1 MRRRRGLR
9 ARVAI
14 LVGLATLCALASVAD
29 GGASGSRA
37 SLIFSVGEARGVMA
51 QYHPSAYMATR
62 LPPKIGW
69 VDVGGGCQ
77 GLGPGAPACYA
88 RLEYNDRRTGGR
100 SAFQAAFF
108 SGHLKARIVKAL
120 RAHDGRFGSQT
131 TFTAGKFSGV
141 RERQWNKAFKVGGV
155 DTYVWEYKTETY
167 LIQHRFTNS
176 GAVEYPG
183 FVPRSV
189 IASYAPV

>member
-1 MRRRRGLR
+1 M
-9 ARVAI
+9 
-14 LVGLATLCALASVAD
+14 VGLATLCALASVAD

-141 RERQWNKAFKVGGV
+141 RERQVPV
-155 DTYVWEYKTETY
+155 ESVT
-167 LIQHRFTNS
+167 I
-176 GAVEYPG
+176 GAVTRARTRRSRTSARTPG
-183 FVPRSV
+183 TRPHRCS
-189 IASYAPV
+189 